1 MRFYSVLTC
10 ELWSSGEIVS
20 CDVRP
25 NGKLWADEHIYD
37 KRELVLIW
45 SKIILRKNYYFFQ
58 VFLMLWTCIKNYV
71 MRMLYEGLL
80 PLFKQCC
87 NTSAQH
93 WRDWLSPCFFFAISL
108 LKNRAL
114 WYEDWKLAFAS
125 EYLFS
130 NSLANEL
137 SHWLIRYGEFIYNLR
152 SK

>member
-93 WRDWLSPCFFFAISL
+93 WRDWLSPCFFCHQFVKKQSTL
-108 LKNRAL
+108 VWRLKACFCIRIFVFKLTSKRIIAL
-114 WYEDWKLAFAS
+114 IDKAWGIHL
-125 EYLFS
+125 
-130 NSLANEL
+130 
-137 SHWLIRYGEFIYNLR
+137 
-152 SK
+152 